1 MALVLESKVGGD
13 FKPHVEGI
21 HNAVCVDV
29 INLGLVETEFQG
41 QRRLVNKV
49 RIVFETEQRTE
60 DGRNCTISK
69 TYTASLHPKAKLTE
83 GLGKWRGRPVMPGE
97 SIDLDK
103 LIGAC
108 ATLVISHQTSLAG
121 RTYASIDAISKPTK
135 RLVASGGYDPVLAR
149 QRIAEWKAREAVGSD
164 QRSVTSNQ
172 SRSSSPRPIP
182 PVPTRPSSVEGVQ
195 PKSVAPS
202 AAPTGTADF
211 DPEVGF

>member
-13 FKPHVEGI
+13 FRPHVEGI
-21 HNAVCVDV
+21 HSAVCVDV

-83 GLGKWRGRPVMPGE
+83 GLGKWRGRPVVPGE

-135 RLVASGGYDPVLAR
+135 RLVPSGHYDPALAR
-149 QRIAEWKAREAVGSD
+149 QRIAEWKAKEAG
-164 QRSVTSNQ
+164 VTAGNPSATA
-172 SRSSSPRPIP
+172 SRPLP
-182 PVPTRPSSVEGVQ
+182 PVPVRPSGAAQPRGV
-195 PKSVAPS
+195 PPS
-202 AAPTGTADF
+202 AAPATTADF

>member
-1 MALVLESKVGGD
+1 MALVLESKVGGE
-13 FKPHVEGI
+13 FRPHVEGI

-83 GLGKWRGRPVMPGE
+83 GLGKWRGRPVVPGE

-149 QRIAEWKAREAVGSD
+149 QRIAEWKAKEAGVRAGNPGA
-164 QRSVTSNQ
+164 TA
-172 SRSSSPRPIP
+172 PRPLP
-182 PVPTRPSSVEGVQ
+182 PVPVRPSGSAQ
-195 PKSVAPS
+195 PGNVPPS
-202 AAPTGTADF
+202 AAPTATADF

>member
-1 MALVLESKVGGD
+1 MALVLESKVGGE
-13 FKPHVEGI
+13 FRPHVEGI

-149 QRIAEWKAREAVGSD
+149 QRIAEWKAKEAGVRAGNPGA
-164 QRSVTSNQ
+164 TA
-172 SRSSSPRPIP
+172 PRPLP
-182 PVPTRPSSVEGVQ
+182 PVPVRPSGGAQPGSV
-195 PKSVAPS
+195 PPS
-202 AAPTGTADF
+202 AAPATRADF